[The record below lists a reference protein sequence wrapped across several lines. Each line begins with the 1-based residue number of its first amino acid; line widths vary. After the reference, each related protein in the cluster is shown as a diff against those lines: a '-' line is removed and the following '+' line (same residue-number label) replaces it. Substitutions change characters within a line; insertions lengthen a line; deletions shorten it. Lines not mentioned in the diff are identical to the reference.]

1 VRSELANINPG
12 HFEGAVETDEHS
24 RSQPTDSV
32 GLTPTQFGV
41 LVQLEDREPRTH
53 ADLARGVLLRPQS
66 MGELVESLLARGLVG
81 RDGPGGRGRRVGI
94 RLTEGGRALLAAAWP
109 RVRTFN
115 APATLGLTDPQADT
129 LDELLHRVRHALGG
143 PAGAEG
149 EPARD
154 DG

>member
-1 VRSELANINPG
+1 VFAE
-12 HFEGAVETDEHS
+12 
-24 RSQPTDSV
+24 V

-41 LVQLEDREPRTH
+41 LVQLEDREPRTQ

-109 RVRTFN
+109 RVRPFN
-115 APATLGLTDPQADT
+115 A